1 MEADFAYITIL
12 LLLLIL
18 MSSLT
23 PVRATQMQNEAS
35 RFLSSVS
42 TFASLIRHCARS
54 QQLWAGAGGH
64 HFCHGRLTAPR
75 TVASALD
82 AMSMS
87 VKMLMHM

>member
-23 PVRATQMQNEAS
+23 PVRATQMQNEAK
-35 RFLSSVS
+35 
-42 TFASLIRHCARS
+42 SLPLCVVRISNKTLCSLA
-54 QQLWAGAGGH
+54 AAEGGRGR